1 VSLSIRSRFYRSVLR
16 LLLRDRNR
24 SLAQLRAGGGIP
36 AMPAAMMPR
45 GTTMAPVDANGVAAE
60 WVVPA
65 SAIAG
70 AAVLH
75 LHGGGYVSGSYRLE
89 RLLTSGLADAAQA
102 RVLVPDYRLAPEHP
116 FPAAL
121 DDAHAAYQF
130 LLDAGYRADRM
141 VVSGDSAGGG
151 LAVAL
156 ALRLRDAG
164 EPLPAAMVM
173 MSPWADLELK
183 NPSCTT
189 KAGVESLLRIDML
202 EQWAEWY
209 ADGIDRVDPF
219 MSPVNARLA
228 GLPPMLIQVG
238 SEEMLLDD
246 ARILARRATAA
257 GVTVTL
263 SEWDGLW
270 HCWQILGALVPEN
283 AASFAEIR
291 RFLAPLL
298 PISRRS

>member
-1 VSLSIRSRFYRSVLR
+1 MSLSLRSRCYRSMLR
-16 LLLRDRNR
+16 LLLRDRNQ
-24 SLAQLRAGGGIP
+24 SLAQLRAGGGMP
-36 AMPAAMMPR
+36 AMPSAMLPR
-45 GTTMAPVDANGVAAE
+45 GTTVAQADANGVTAE

-70 AAVLH
+70 TAILH
-75 LHGGGYVSGSYRLE
+75 LHGGGYVSGSSRLE
-89 RLLTSGLADAAQA
+89 RLLTSGLAHAAHA

-121 DDAHAAYQF
+121 DDADAAYRF
-130 LLDAGYRADRM
+130 LLSAGYRADRL
-141 VVSGDSAGGG
+141 VVSSDSAGGG

-189 KAGVESLLRIDML
+189 NAGVESLLRIDTL
-202 EQWAEWY
+202 AQWAAWY
-209 ADGIDRVDPF
+209 AGRTDPADPF
-219 MSPVNARLA
+219 LSPVNAELS

-238 SEEMLLDD
+238 SEELLLDD
-246 ARILARRATAA
+246 ARILAQRASAA
-257 GVTVTL
+257 GGAVTL
-263 SEWDGLW
+263 CEWEGLW

-283 AASFAEIR
+283 TASFAEIR
-291 RFLAPLL
+291 GFLAPLL
-298 PISRRS
+298 AIAPRS

>member
-1 VSLSIRSRFYRSVLR
+1 MSLSLRSRCYRSMLR
-16 LLLRDRNR
+16 LLLRDRNQ
-24 SLAQLRAGGGIP
+24 SLAQLRAGGGMP
-36 AMPAAMMPR
+36 AMPSAMLPR
-45 GTTMAPVDANGVAAE
+45 GTTVAQADANGVTAE

-65 SAIAG
+65 SAIPDTAI
-70 AAVLH
+70 LH
-75 LHGGGYVSGSYRLE
+75 LHGGGYVSGSSRLE
-89 RLLTSGLADAAQA
+89 RLLTSGLAHAAHA

-121 DDAHAAYQF
+121 DDAHAAYRF
-130 LLDAGYRADRM
+130 LLSAGYRADRL

-189 KAGVESLLRIDML
+189 NAGVESLLRLDTL
-202 EQWAEWY
+202 AQWAAWY
-209 ADGIDRVDPF
+209 ADGTDPADPNL
-219 MSPVNARLA
+219 SPVNAELS

-238 SEEMLLDD
+238 SEELLLDD
-246 ARILARRATAA
+246 ARTLARRAGAA
-257 GVTVTL
+257 GVAASL
-263 SEWDGLW
+263 SEWAGLW

-291 RFLAPLL
+291 GFLAPILA
-298 PISRRS
+298 ISPRS